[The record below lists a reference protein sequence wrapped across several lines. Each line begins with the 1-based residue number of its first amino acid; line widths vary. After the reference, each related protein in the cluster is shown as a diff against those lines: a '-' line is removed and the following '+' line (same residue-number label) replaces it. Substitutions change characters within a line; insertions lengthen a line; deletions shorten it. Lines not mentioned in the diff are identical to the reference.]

1 MKAGTREWRKAICLP
16 ESVCPEGRGGREGGR
31 EGGRAGEAGTRE
43 LRKAICLPE
52 SVYLEV
58 EEGGREG
65 EERVEEDDVLPRVSV
80 S

>member
-1 MKAGTREWRKAICLP
+1 M
-16 ESVCPEGRGGREGGR
+16 
-31 EGGRAGEAGTRE
+31 GEAGTRE
-43 LRKAICLPE
+43 WRKAICLPE